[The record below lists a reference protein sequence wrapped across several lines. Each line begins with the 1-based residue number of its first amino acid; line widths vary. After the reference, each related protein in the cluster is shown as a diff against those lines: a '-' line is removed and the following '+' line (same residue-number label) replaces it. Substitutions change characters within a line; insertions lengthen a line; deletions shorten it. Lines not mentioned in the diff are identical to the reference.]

1 MCIPIYCTNVY
12 TSGKIPSSVSTSAKI
27 EVVLEQLRQEYIDG
41 SGERLDELDRVLG
54 QMFKGNSDWDGLY
67 VEFCSQVYTMK
78 GTAGS

>member
-1 MCIPIYCTNVY
+1 
-12 TSGKIPSSVSTSAKI
+12 VSTSAKI